1 MKKQLFFV
9 VSVVFALAFSSC
21 SNKMGELSPD
31 LFKVNPNPLEVK
43 GGNIDA
49 KVDGKFPE
57 KYFKK
62 KAVVTVTPIL
72 KYEGGEVRGTSKTF
86 QGEGV
91 TGNDQVIKTK
101 EGGNFSLDA
110 SFGYIPEMAK
120 SELYLDF
127 DIKIKD
133 KDAPKIPQ
141 VKVADGVNATSE
153 LAGTGAGEIAPAVTP
168 DKFQRVIQE
177 TQEAN
182 IKFLI
187 QQANLRNSETKSQS
201 VKDLTAAVK
210 DAKDTENKDVAS
222 LNVKGYASP
231 DGPFSLNKNL
241 AERRL
246 SVSANFLNSEL
257 RKLKSQVEIGKD
269 FTPEDWEGFKQLMEA
284 SNIQDKELIL
294 RVLSMYSDPEQRE
307 REIKNIS
314 SAYTTI
320 ADEILPELRRA
331 RLELIV
337 NVTGKSDE
345 EITQLA
351 NTNPSEL
358 SVDELLYAATL
369 TEDLNKKAAIYQ
381 DVIKYY
387 GKDARGY
394 NNLGLVKFYQGNMSE
409 ATSNFNKA
417 AEIAPNDANV
427 NYNLGLIALN
437 NGDLDKAEQYF
448 GKATGT
454 NADLGQAL
462 GTLYIAKGDYNKAK
476 SSFSSTA
483 SNNAALSQILNGD
496 YNGARRTLSAVP
508 NPNGMTSY
516 LGAVIGARTN
526 DRDAVYS
533 NLRTAVSK
541 DSSLSSKAKKDIEF
555 SKFAGDQTFQSIVK

>member
-1 MKKQLFFV
+1 MKKQLFLI
-9 VSVVFALAFSSC
+9 VSVVLALGLSSC
-21 SNKMGELSPD
+21 SKMGELPAN
-31 LFKVNPNPLEVK
+31 LFKTTPNPLEVK
-43 GGNIDA
+43 GGKIDA

-57 KYFKK
+57 KYFNKN
-62 KAVVTVTPIL
+62 AVVTVTPVL
-72 KYEGGEVRGTSKTF
+72 KYNGTETKGTPKVF
-86 QGEGV
+86 QGESV
-91 TGNDQVIKTK
+91 TGNDQVIKNK
-101 EGGNFSLDA
+101 EGGSFTLDA
-110 SFGYIPEMAK
+110 SFDYVPEMAK

-127 DIKIKD
+127 SISVKGKEVQ
-133 KDAPKIPQ
+133 IPQ
-141 VKVADGVNATSE
+141 VKVADGAIATSE
-153 LAGTGAGEIAPAVTP
+153 LAGVNAGEIAPAITP

-187 QQANLRNSETKSQS
+187 QQASLRNSETKSQGI
-201 VKDLTAAVK
+201 KDLTVAVK
-210 DAKDTENKDVAS
+210 DAKATENKDVAS
-222 LNVKGYASP
+222 LNVIGYASP
-231 DGPFSLNKNL
+231 DGPLTLNKNL

-269 FTPEDWEGFKQLMEA
+269 FTPEDWDGFKKLMEQ

-320 ADEILPELRRA
+320 ADQILPELRRA
-331 RLELIV
+331 RLQLIV

-345 EITQLA
+345 EIAQLA
-351 NTNPSEL
+351 KSNPQEL

-369 TEDLNKKAAIYQ
+369 TENLDGKAKIYQ
-381 DVIKYY
+381 DVIKIY

-394 NNLGLVKFYQGNMSE
+394 NNLGMVRFFQGNNSD
-409 ATSNFNKA
+409 ASANFQKA
-417 AEIAPNDANV
+417 AKIAPNDPNV
-427 NYNLGLIALN
+427 NYNMGLMALAAGN
-437 NGDLDKAEQYF
+437 LDKAEQYF
-448 GKATGT
+448 GKAAGT
-454 NADLGQAL
+454 NADLNQVL

-476 SSFSSTA
+476 SSFGSTA
-483 SNNAALSQILNGD
+483 TNNAALSQILNGD
-496 YNGARRTLSAVP
+496 YNGARRTLSSVAQ
-508 NPNGMTSY
+508 PNGLTSY

-533 NLRTAVSK
+533 NLKTAISK
-541 DSSLSSKAKKDIEF
+541 DSSLAAKAKSDVEF
-555 SKFAGDQTFQSIVK
+555 SKFVEDQTFQSIVK